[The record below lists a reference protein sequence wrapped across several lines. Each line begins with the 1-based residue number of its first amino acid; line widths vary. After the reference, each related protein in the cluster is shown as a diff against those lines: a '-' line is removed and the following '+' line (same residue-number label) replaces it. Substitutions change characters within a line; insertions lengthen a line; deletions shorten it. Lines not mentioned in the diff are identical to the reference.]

1 MVSTVC
7 LGLSVGGG
15 SVEHMFDS
23 GSHPVPV
30 VERAPWSVL
39 EAEMEGVWWSR
50 LADHEVTPVLPAGLI
65 ELIVSVDPARLS
77 ASGRLA
83 MVRLSERALGMLA
96 AAQVR
101 LIAAISAEAQAA
113 GLGSGDQQWAEVA
126 GVPVDQP
133 ERELIAVAL
142 RLAPR
147 TASERVEVATDLV
160 ARLPGLVDEL
170 AAGRI
175 GYQHARVIA
184 EETANLDPDLAR
196 QVASE
201 VLPLARRAA
210 VGRVRRRTSILTA
223 RHDLNLA
230 KRHLRA
236 RECRRVFV
244 HPEPDG
250 MALFGLVTDQIT
262 ARRLFD
268 TVDDLAHQRQCHGEL
283 IDQVRAD
290 TLTHLILTNTQ
301 RQTDGDGDAGMMDN
315 PDNRTS
321 RNNRDNRDNRT
332 GVTGA
337 DRSVAGSSQHR
348 CVTQIAVHT
357 DLPTLLGLADNPGIV
372 PGLGAVPAELV
383 RLIASD
389 GKWIRF
395 LHDHTGQLTDIS
407 PYTYRP
413 SAALAAYIRARDQHC
428 QFPHCTQPAS
438 RCDLDHIQPFNH
450 TNPETGGTTTSDNLH
465 ALCRRHHRLKTLGT
479 WQVTRQPNGTSRW
492 TGPTGQTHTD
502 HPPEPPPPF

>member
-1 MVSTVC
+1 
-7 LGLSVGGG
+7 
-15 SVEHMFDS
+15 MFDS
-23 GSHPVPV
+23 RSRLLAVPSV
-30 VERAPWSVL
+30 CRADQWSVL
-39 EAEMEGVWWSR
+39 ERELEGAWLEF
-50 LADHEVTPVLPAGLI
+50 LADHEVTPVLSPDLLA
-65 ELIVSVDPARLS
+65 LIVSVDPARLS
-77 ASGRLA
+77 VSGRLA

-196 QVASE
+196 EVAWE
-201 VLPLARRAA
+201 VIPLARRAA

-268 TVDDLAHQRQCHGEL
+268 TIDDRAHQHQCPGEL

-290 TLTHLILTNTQ
+290 TLTHLILNNPNAAATADAATNAGASAATAAA
-301 RQTDGDGDAGMMDN
+301 TDGIAHAANGDSRAGGNSDGSG
-315 PDNRTS
+315 
-321 RNNRDNRDNRT
+321 
-332 GVTGA
+332 
-337 DRSVAGSSQHR
+337 HR
-348 CVTQIAVHT
+348 CVARIAVHT
-357 DLPTLLGLADNPGIV
+357 DLPTLLGFADNPGIV

-395 LHDHTGQLTDIS
+395 LHDHTGTLTEIS

>member
-1 MVSTVC
+1 
-7 LGLSVGGG
+7 
-15 SVEHMFDS
+15 MFDS
-23 GSHPVPV
+23 RSRLLAVPSV
-30 VERAPWSVL
+30 CRADQWSVL
-39 EAEMEGVWWSR
+39 ERELEGAWLEF
-50 LADHEVTPVLPAGLI
+50 LADHEVTPVLSPDLLA
-65 ELIVSVDPARLS
+65 LIVSVDPARLS
-77 ASGRLA
+77 VSGRLA

-113 GLGSGDQQWAEVA
+113 GWGSGEAGWAEVA

-301 RQTDGDGDAGMMDN
+301 RQTDDDGDGDAGMMDN

-321 RNNRDNRDNRT
+321 PNNRDNRDNRT

-428 QFPHCTQPAS
+428 QFPHCTQPAT

-479 WQVTRQPNGTSRW
+479 WQVTPQPNGTLHW
-492 TGPTGQTHTD
+492 TGPTGQTHD
-502 HPPEPPPPF
+502 VDPPPF